1 MLKHGVYSCRCAR
14 CKLEN
19 VYIQNKGIDWS
30 SDKNLYW
37 RHDVQRF
44 EALKVIL
51 HGNAE
56 FEAVDVNLEV
66 RFSQNCLYQI
76 ILLLC
81 SSIQQRMDLH

>member
-1 MLKHGVYSCRCAR
+1 MLRYDAYICRCAR

-19 VYIQNKGIDWS
+19 VNIQNKGIDWN

-37 RHDVQRF
+37 KHDVERF

-56 FEAVDVNLEV
+56 FEAVDVNIEV
-66 RFSQNCLYQI
+66 R
-76 ILLLC
+76 
-81 SSIQQRMDLH
+81 